1 MSIFNSKFYRSSKK
15 MIDKSVRGFWKHPSH
30 IQKLFKYLTKV
41 PSLLEN
47 IQKGLRRQTELM
59 ERYLLRQDKKGGK
72 ISDRMIQLEEECLTE
87 FDGSKETK
95 YVEVMRMF
103 ANSIDMKG
111 DGRALFLYN
120 TEESVNEAGEP
131 YLKVFIV
138 DK

>member
-1 MSIFNSKFYRSSKK
+1 MAVFE
-15 MIDKSVRGFWKHPSH
+15 
-30 IQKLFKYLTKV
+30 YLTKV

-103 ANSIDMKG
+103 ANSIDMEG